1 MFGGDEDDTPKKDP
15 DEIRKQLELF
25 RSGHMKVSVDT
36 TGTERNSGSQGA
48 DHAQQS
54 ARATADEPPPYTH
67 SAKNRNIDEFDQTT
81 EYEDGQDEYDDHEFP
96 ASGLSGSS
104 TAAHSEEQDDI
115 LNIYGMSVQDN
126 DLPRNPH
133 VAEPSSSAGE
143 VPADSG
149 GTQLSTLPAS
159 TSSSLASSAL
169 PPAPRS
175 HGVSASKS
183 AAPGVSSIVPPRGSG
198 HHATKSTSLPVTA
211 SHINPHAR
219 AGSIGSEPSSSIAS
233 VPSGPKL
240 TRGTSDASFLSDLS
254 NASGMKAK
262 RVASANDLN
271 KDIVLARS
279 SVPYSSVFPI
289 RDQQVGPHHFRTLK
303 LLGRGGIGR
312 VFLVQLKGTSLLYA
326 MKVLTKDEMIQRN
339 KVKRVMTEREIL
351 ATANHP
357 FVVTMYASFQTVD
370 RLCFVMEYCAGGE
383 FFKVLQRQP
392 KRRLR
397 EEAVKFYAAEV
408 TLALEYLHHMGF
420 IYRDL
425 KPENILLRESG
436 HIALTDFDLSKQAH
450 AVSPRVIQQQL
461 SISDKIK
468 RSFSLSTFFLFLSL
482 SLSFSLLL
490 SDGFCR
496 VCLVVSICLAV
507 IRCP

>member
-1 MFGGDEDDTPKKDP
+1 MFGGDDDDAQKKDP
-15 DEIRKQLELF
+15 DEIRRQLELF
-25 RSGHMKVSVDT
+25 RSTHLKVDVSPAAAPQPAVAT
-36 TGTERNSGSQGA
+36 QT
-48 DHAQQS
+48 HANVCAS
-54 ARATADEPPPYTH
+54 SSDVGEEPPPNICT
-67 SAKNRNIDEFDQTT
+67 AKNASIDEYEHIPD
-81 EYEDGQDEYDDHEFP
+81 YEDDDDEYDDHEFP
-96 ASGLSGSS
+96 ASGVSGAS
-104 TAAHSEEQDDI
+104 TTACSEEKEDA
-115 LNIYGMSVQDN
+115 LNIQSMTVGDNQASREFSASASSLVLGNVPLSPGMHSFDSASTNPVSSMASAS
-126 DLPRNPH
+126 LPPAGRAPSGPSSLKT
-133 VAEPSSSAGE
+133 ASPSSSATE
-143 VPADSG
+143 LLR
-149 GTQLSTLPAS
+149 TT
-159 TSSSLASSAL
+159 
-169 PPAPRS
+169 
-175 HGVSASKS
+175 
-183 AAPGVSSIVPPRGSG
+183 G
-198 HHATKSTSLPVTA
+198 HNATKSVSLPVHLPQSHA
-211 SHINPHAR
+211 STR
-219 AGSIGSEPSSSIAS
+219 AAPTGTSSAMDISALSIGPRM
-233 VPSGPKL
+233 
-240 TRGTSDASFLSDLS
+240 TRGTSNASFLSSLGANS
-254 NASGMKAK
+254 SGPRAK
-262 RVASANDLN
+262 RVASENDV
-271 KDIVLARS
+271 KKEIVLARS

-312 VFLVQLKGTSLLYA
+312 VFLVQLRGTSLLYA

-392 KRRLR
+392 KRRLK
-397 EEAVKFYAAEV
+397 EDAVKFYAAEV

-468 RSFSLSTFFLFLSL
+468 RSFSLSASRTFQFA
-482 SLSFSLLL
+482 FSLCLYQRSSVLL
-490 SDGFCR
+490 RSVRF
-496 VCLVVSICLAV
+496 LY
-507 IRCP
+507 